1 MVFQMVTKEECV
13 ASYLHKEWEQWTQTE
28 TGFLMDL
35 AKLITL
41 NDNKKALQM
50 ITKRVS
56 GWSSNWVSF
65 NNLPEELQDIALDS
79 ANDLLKKLRK

>member
-1 MVFQMVTKEECV
+1 MVTKEECV